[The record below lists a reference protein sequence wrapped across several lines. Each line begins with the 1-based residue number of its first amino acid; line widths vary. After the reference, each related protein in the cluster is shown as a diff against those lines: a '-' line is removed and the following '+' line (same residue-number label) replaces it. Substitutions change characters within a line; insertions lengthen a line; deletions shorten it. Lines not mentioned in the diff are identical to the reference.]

1 MSTSSEQ
8 PASAS
13 AIPPGGDPSS
23 VPSVAELIH
32 GRVDEIVDRVEG
44 TTEFYQR
51 LAELVLRH
59 FSGGLVAVDADGWSG
74 PVMLVNDD
82 VLAENISR
90 PDLISLLGS
99 ATASP
104 VACNLPLVNIADD
117 RAADGLA
124 RGLRIEL
131 IAAPRRSA
139 LIMIYPLGVRPAA
152 ITQIEDLRHLHAF
165 GDASRDAIEKLSAG
179 HPGVSPNDDSR
190 HHDSRHHDSP
200 GHESPSG
207 QSPSGPSPSG
217 VAAGDVTTSVALSE
231 RRAIAHHRSLQ
242 LLHRDLDLD
251 ATCFRIANESRR
263 LLSCDRSTVL
273 VKKAGTFRVAAV
285 SGIAVVDRRANS
297 VRAAERM
304 TAAAVVMSRPLVLPG
319 REAWPPQLQAPL
331 DDYLDQTGVAGAI
344 VLPLHSPDDAE
355 NDIDDADAT
364 NFDALHGDGE
374 CLGVMVLEYFTGDMP
389 TDINVPMSIVAG
401 ESAIALRNAIEHR
414 SVFGL
419 RLWKAVG
426 KTVTGPRWPWLVA
439 GMVIAFALLTASMV
453 IRIDHQVIAVGT
465 AEPTL
470 RRDVFAGIDG
480 VVKRVHV
487 VDGQSV
493 SAGDML
499 FELENAELESRAE
512 ALAGEIQTASQRL
525 ASIQAVRLSG
535 STDPDQSSRMAIE
548 ERQVQSELTSLQGQ
562 LKIVQAQQ
570 DELVIHS
577 PIAGVVV
584 GWQLDRRLNNRPV
597 TRGNILASVVNP
609 SGPWSLR
616 LQVRDADAGDVI
628 DAAKQN
634 ASLPI
639 SFAVA
644 TEPESSFAAELSS
657 IATASR
663 LDETGQYVIDADAV
677 IQMDAPESESPIFDV
692 ESMRSGADV
701 TAKIACGK
709 RSVLRSWFGDVFD
722 FVHRNVLFYF

>member
-13 AIPPGGDPSS
+13 ASIPGSNPSS

-32 GRVDEIVDRVEG
+32 GRVEEIVDQVAG
-44 TTEFYQR
+44 PTEFYQR

-74 PVMLVNDD
+74 PVMLVSDD
-82 VLAENISR
+82 TLAEKISR

-104 VACNLPLVNIADD
+104 VACNLPLVDITDD

-131 IAAPRRSA
+131 ISAPRRSA
-139 LIMIYPLGVRPAA
+139 LIVIYPLGVRPAA

-165 GDASRDAIEKLSAG
+165 GDASRDAIEKLTDG
-179 HPGVSPNDDSR
+179 QPNT
-190 HHDSRHHDSP
+190 P
-200 GHESPSG
+200 PSD
-207 QSPSGPSPSG
+207 
-217 VAAGDVTTSVALSE
+217 VAVDDVTKSMARTE

-273 VKKAGTFRVAAV
+273 VKKAGKFRVAAV

-297 VRAAERM
+297 VRAVERV
-304 TAAAVVMSRPLVLPG
+304 TDATVVMSRPMVLPG
-319 REAWPPQLQAPL
+319 TEPLPPQLQTPL
-331 DDYLDQTGVAGAI
+331 DDYLDETGVAGAI
-344 VLPLHSPDDAE
+344 VLPLHSPDDAASVV
-355 NDIDDADAT
+355 DDVDAT
-364 NFDALHGDGE
+364 SFDALHGDGE
-374 CLGVMVLEYFTGDMP
+374 CLAVMVLEYFTGDMP
-389 TDINVPMSIVAG
+389 TEVNVPMSIVAG

-426 KTVTGPRWPWLVA
+426 KTVAGPRWPWLA
-439 GMVIAFALLTASMV
+439 GGAAAALALLIASMV
-453 IRIDHQVIAVGT
+453 IRIDHQVIAAGT
-465 AEPTL
+465 AEPSM
-470 RRDVFAGIDG
+470 RREVFAGIDG
-480 VVKRVHV
+480 VVTRLYVT
-487 VDGQSV
+487 DGQTV
-493 SAGDML
+493 AAGDKL

-562 LKIVQAQQ
+562 LKVVQSQQ

-597 TRGNILASVVNP
+597 ARGNVLASVVDP

-616 LQVRDADAGDVI
+616 LQIRDADAGDVI
-628 DAAKQN
+628 DAAKEN
-634 ASLPI
+634 ANLPI

-644 TEPESSFAAELSS
+644 TQPESSFVAELSS

-677 IQMDAPESESPIFDV
+677 IQMDAPENDSAIFDV
-692 ESMRSGADV
+692 QSMRSGADV

-709 RSVLRSWFGDVFD
+709 RSILRSWFGDVFD

>member
-1 MSTSSEQ
+1 
-8 PASAS
+8 
-13 AIPPGGDPSS
+13 
-23 VPSVAELIH
+23 
-32 GRVDEIVDRVEG
+32 
-44 TTEFYQR
+44 
-51 LAELVLRH
+51 
-59 FSGGLVAVDADGWSG
+59 
-74 PVMLVNDD
+74 MLVSDD
-82 VLAENISR
+82 VLAQKISR

-104 VACNLPLVNIADD
+104 VACNLPLVDITDD

-131 IAAPRRSA
+131 IASPRRSA
-139 LIMIYPLGVRPAA
+139 LIVIYPLGVRPAA

-165 GDASRDAIEKLSAG
+165 GDASRDAIEKLTIG
-179 HPGVSPNDDSR
+179 KPNT
-190 HHDSRHHDSP
+190 P
-200 GHESPSG
+200 PSD
-207 QSPSGPSPSG
+207 
-217 VAAGDVTTSVALSE
+217 VTIGDVTTSLAQTE

-273 VKKAGTFRVAAV
+273 VKKAGKFRVAAV

-297 VRAAERM
+297 VRAVERV
-304 TAAAVVMSRPLVLPG
+304 TDAAVVMSRPMVLPG
-319 REAWPPQLQAPL
+319 TEPLPPQLQTPL
-331 DDYLDQTGVAGAI
+331 DDYLDETGVAGAI
-344 VLPLHSPDDAE
+344 ILPLHSPDDATS
-355 NDIDDADAT
+355 DVDDADAT

-389 TDINVPMSIVAG
+389 TAVNVPMSIVAG

-426 KTVTGPRWPWLVA
+426 KTVTGPRWPWLAGGAVA
-439 GMVIAFALLTASMV
+439 ALTLLLASMV
-453 IRIDHQVIAVGT
+453 IRIDHQVIAAGT
-465 AEPTL
+465 AEPSL
-470 RRDVFAGIDG
+470 RREVFAGIDG
-480 VVKRVHV
+480 VVTSVYV
-487 VDGQSV
+487 SDGQTV
-493 SAGDML
+493 AAGDKL

-562 LKIVQAQQ
+562 LKVVQSQQ

-597 TRGNILASVVNP
+597 TRGNVLASVVDP

-616 LQVRDADAGDVI
+616 LQIRDADAGDVI
-628 DAAKQN
+628 DAAKEN
-634 ASLPI
+634 ANLPI
-639 SFAVA
+639 TFAVA
-644 TEPESSFAAELSS
+644 TQPESSFAAQLSS

-677 IQMDAPESESPIFDV
+677 IQRNAPEKDSAIFDV
-692 ESMRSGADV
+692 QSMRSGADV

-709 RSVLRSWFGDVFD
+709 RSILRSWFGDVFD
-722 FVHRNVLFYF
+722 FIHRNVLFYF